1 MFTEPKAD
9 TDHRQLRVD
18 QRQTAPVGIANGRGS
33 KKGGVVQP

>member
-1 MFTEPKAD
+1 MHLLKAVI
-9 TDHRQLRVD
+9 HERRQGVD